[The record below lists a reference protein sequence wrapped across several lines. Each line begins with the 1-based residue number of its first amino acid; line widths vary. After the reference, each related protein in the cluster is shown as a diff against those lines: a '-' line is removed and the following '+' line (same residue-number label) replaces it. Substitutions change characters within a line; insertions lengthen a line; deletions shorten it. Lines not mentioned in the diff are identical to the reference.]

1 MIFPFPISY
10 EGRDQS
16 VVVYEVTASHV
27 LQDSDQP
34 GSHVSID
41 TAILT
46 AQRLV
51 HLRFE
56 DAQATN
62 PVDKAPWRTA
72 VG

>member
-1 MIFPFPISY
+1 MK
-10 EGRDQS
+10 Q
-16 VVVYEVTASHV
+16 VVSIPQETG
-27 LQDSDQP
+27 QP

-62 PVDKAPWRTA
+62 PADKAPCRTA
-72 VG
+72 TWGVN